1 MPHWTGRWKH
11 GRTYVDGD
19 GQVVF
24 LLEKQRGGKRY
35 IIPLRVPS
43 ESEALAEWRLFDR
56 DPEAYVQDQIRL
68 GHLSRTNIARTARLQ
83 APASEPE
90 GVSVT
95 TETIQS
101 VLDHLRAEGR
111 NEAHVLNI
119 KRYLADWG
127 DILEGR
133 PLHTVSPAELER
145 HLDNWPFKER
155 AKSRRYKTVA
165 LKFFASFYVHQ
176 KHLMRVHQNP
186 TAELVVKKPKAKDP
200 EIYSIEEVQ
209 QHCQNVSL
217 QCVRDVL
224 VLRAK
229 GGMHGSEI
237 DRIARKAGTKVELI
251 KDHPILAALLSYPH
265 KRGETHR
272 QFIDGQMLQA
282 VKRLQ
287 ERGSAPTKDTVILEM
302 RAAAARLSK
311 KLGKKVKHL
320 HPSKLR
326 HSFLSWGTEMGEKV
340 TCTGK
345 GMSVQDMADIAN
357 HSRETSRKHYNR
369 APAAYCKLPLK
380 LVHPDDPSSDPA
392 KPGTLH
398 RLHVAS

>member
-1 MPHWTGRWKH
+1 MPTWTGRWEH
-11 GRTYVDGD
+11 GRTYLDGE
-19 GQVVF
+19 GHSVF

-35 IIPLRVPS
+35 NIPLRVPS
-43 ESEALAEWRLFDR
+43 ESDALAEARLFVR
-56 DPEAYVQDQIRL
+56 DPDAYVQEQLTRGKL
-68 GHLSRTNIARTARLQ
+68 ARTRAARRAREL
-83 APASEPE
+83 APAPEPS
-90 GVSVT
+90 GVRIT
-95 TETIQS
+95 TETIQA

-111 NEAHVLNI
+111 NEVHVQNV

-133 PLHTVSPAELER
+133 PLQTVSPAELER
-145 HLDNWPFKER
+145 HLDAWPFRER
-155 AKSRRYKTVA
+155 AKSRRYKIVA
-165 LKFFASFYVHQ
+165 LKCFASFYVHQ
-176 KHLMRVHQNP
+176 KHLLRAHQNP
-186 TAELVVKKPKAKDP
+186 AAELVVKRPKPKDP
-200 EIYSIEEVQ
+200 QIYSIEQVEEHYRYVE
-209 QHCQNVSL
+209 L

-237 DRIARKAGTKVELI
+237 DRIARGEGKVEPI
-251 KDHPILAALLSYPH
+251 TDHPIIVGILSYPH

-272 QFIDGQMLQA
+272 QFIDAQMAEA

-287 ERGSAPTKDTVILEM
+287 ARGSAPTKETVIIEM

-311 KLGKKVKHL
+311 AKGERVPHL

-340 TCTGK
+340 TRTGK

-357 HSRETSRKHYNR
+357 HSRETSRKHYNK
-369 APAAYCKLPLK
+369 APAAYCKLPLN
-380 LVHPDDPSSDPA
+380 L
-392 KPGTLH
+392 LH
-398 RLHVAS
+398 LATQRP